1 MLFSELVCQ
10 GCRRILCYPYGAV
23 SCHCRRCGSI
33 TPAQYAVYHCQG
45 CNGTPIA
52 VSINTLTAVCP
63 ICATITDIPESF
75 LPISTEDNPFG
86 CGGGYIPVLPS
97 AEEER
102 QNRNQNIFVTYEVE
116 RKSKKKKRQQKN
128 LSENQENVGEEGD
141 NSYAAS
147 ESLSKRDGKSEF
159 QPVMLVGRKII

>member
-1 MLFSELVCQ
+1 MLVSELVCQ
-10 GCRRILCYPYGAV
+10 GCRRILCYPYGAA
-23 SCHCRRCGSI
+23 SCRCRRCASV

-102 QNRNQNIFVTYEVE
+102 RNRNQNIFVTYEVE
-116 RKSKKKKRQQKN
+116 RKSKKKRKQKS
-128 LSENQENVGEEGD
+128 LPKSEENVGDDGN
-141 NSYAAS
+141 NSYASSAS
-147 ESLSKRDGKSEF
+147 MSKKDGKSYC